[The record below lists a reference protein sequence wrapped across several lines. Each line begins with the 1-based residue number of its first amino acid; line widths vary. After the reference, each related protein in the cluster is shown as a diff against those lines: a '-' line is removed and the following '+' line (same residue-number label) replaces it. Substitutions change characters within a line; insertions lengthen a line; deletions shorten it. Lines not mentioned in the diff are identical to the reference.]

1 MNFELFHDGTSKIIF
16 FPQFVRA
23 WGEIAPY
30 IFEYIHSN
38 AGGLLG
44 MIMTLRAGALA
55 LAMTALLTQA
65 TPSFALEAAG
75 VEQSQ
80 LSASINIARIKSVL
94 KLTPEQMP
102 YWAPVERALLDLG
115 RQQQP
120 EQAGLVRRLS
130 NKVVSIA
137 LSSRAIQRL
146 AVAARPLIASLDT
159 DQKLA
164 AMGLAD
170 EMGLGPVIAAL
181 N

>member
-1 MNFELFHDGTSKIIF
+1 
-16 FPQFVRA
+16 
-23 WGEIAPY
+23 
-30 IFEYIHSN
+30 
-38 AGGLLG
+38 

-80 LSASINIARIKSVL
+80 LSASINIGRIKSVL

-115 RQQQP
+115 RQQQAQP